1 MEKYK
6 IKAMG
11 MRQIK
16 APEKDW
22 PGSLHRDKF
31 RYQWATLGHLHRGS
45 YDNII
50 NDLSRVCHETC
61 STLCIK

>member
-22 PGSLHRDKF
+22 PGSLHTGTSSDISGPHLDICTEGHMITLLMI
-31 RYQWATLGHLHRGS
+31 YQACVMKLAQL
-45 YDNII
+45 Y
-50 NDLSRVCHETC
+50 V
-61 STLCIK
+61 